1 VFRWFVDV
9 EKEIKYPRRLDDTN
23 ISNRD
28 AFVSVFGWEILIWFW
43 NPESRTTTFCR
54 EVCRIDDVAWQTAQM
69 CNLFERSDACTINP
83 AAKDHDAPLA
93 VYWETQ
99 SPSEWSNSWFKV
111 RYNQQSEHLKN
122 LIMSGDGHWAA
133 F

>member
-23 ISNRD
+23 ISD
-28 AFVSVFGWEILIWFW
+28 GDTFFSVFGWEILIWFW
-43 NPESRTTTFCR
+43 NPKSRTTAFCR
-54 EVCRIDDVAWQTAQM
+54 EVFRIDDVAWQTAQM
-69 CNLFERSDACTINP
+69 CNLLERSDICTINP

-99 SPSEWSNSWFKV
+99 SLSEWSNSWFKV
-111 RYNQQSEHLKN
+111 R
-122 LIMSGDGHWAA
+122 
-133 F
+133 